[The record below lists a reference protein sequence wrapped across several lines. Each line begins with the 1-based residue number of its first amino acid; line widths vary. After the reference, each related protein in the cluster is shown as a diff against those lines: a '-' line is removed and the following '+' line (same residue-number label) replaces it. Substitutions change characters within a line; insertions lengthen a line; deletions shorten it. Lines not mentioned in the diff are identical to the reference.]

1 MFDIGF
7 TELLVIGIVGLIVVG
22 PEQLPGA
29 VRTVI
34 VWVNRCRQSFD
45 QIRSEVRR
53 ELHNDEVMQKLKAG
67 SRELEQE
74 IRNTSVQ
81 LEEELEISD
90 WQNDEPA
97 IEKPATMGNNKVTKR
112 KGGN

>member
-22 PEQLPGA
+22 PEQLPHA

-34 VWVNRCRQSFD
+34 AWVNRCRQSFD

-53 ELHNDEVMQKLKAG
+53 ELHNDEVIQKLKAG

-74 IRNTSVQ
+74 IRNAGVQ

-90 WQNDEPA
+90 LQSDEPA
-97 IEKPATMGNNKVTKR
+97 IEKPATMGNNKVPKR
-112 KGGN
+112 KDGS

>member
-7 TELLVIGIVGLIVVG
+7 AELLLIGLVGLIVVG

-34 VWVNRCRQSFD
+34 AWVNRFRQSFD

-53 ELHNDEVMQKLKAG
+53 ELHNDEVIQKLQAD
-67 SRELEQE
+67 SRELERD
-74 IRNTSVQ
+74 IRETNAQ
-81 LEEELEISD
+81 LEKELEISN
-90 WQNDEPA
+90 WQHDVPKTETKKNCDF
-97 IEKPATMGNNKVTKR
+97 TKR
-112 KGGN
+112 SDGS

>member
-7 TELLVIGIVGLIVVG
+7 TELFLIGIVSLIVVG

-29 VRTVI
+29 VRTI
-34 VWVNRCRQSFD
+34 IAWANRCRQSFD

-53 ELHNDEVMQKLKAG
+53 ELHNDEVIQKLQAD

-74 IRNTSVQ
+74 IRNASAE
-81 LEEELEISD
+81 LEEELEVSD

-97 IEKPATMGNNKVTKR
+97 IEKPSCIGNYKGTKR
-112 KGGN
+112 KEGS